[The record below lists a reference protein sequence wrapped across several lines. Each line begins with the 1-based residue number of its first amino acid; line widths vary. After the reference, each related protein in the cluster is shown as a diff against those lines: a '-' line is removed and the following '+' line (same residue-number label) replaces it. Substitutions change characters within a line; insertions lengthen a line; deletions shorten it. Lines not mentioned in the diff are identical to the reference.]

1 MILADTLSIL
11 PNPNDKDAIEL
22 NLRVDS
28 VEMTAAEIQRCDL
41 DLTNFSTEQTAPTST
56 MNALSH
62 PYTLLQAMSSR
73 RKSRKR

>member
-1 MILADTLSIL
+1 MTLVDTLSRL

-41 DLTNFSTEQTAPTST
+41 DLTNFSQNKQHQLRP
-56 MNALSH
+56 
-62 PYTLLQAMSSR
+62 
-73 RKSRKR
+73 